1 MLSAEVTFLYL
12 HGIVELFLF
21 PLLLHSFLLFLQ
33 ELLSL
38 EVASGTVFHGVV
50 CVLGICLREKRDS
63 HVIVPGQFCP
73 SHPVAA
79 SRATCKRFPISF
91 TPQGSQTPMAFCSAP
106 ADVLLQP
113 THGWMRHVRTAT
125 ATIKENT
132 PKGTWPDSVFAGT
145 PLPCGV
151 STQECPQTA
160 QPPQKAGVWKIQ
172 RVFHLESDL
181 CQATCALD
189 VEAEDGKSQVHFI
202 LNSLLTGIKLL
213 PFIDVFATRLAPG
226 KGEM

>member
-1 MLSAEVTFLYL
+1 MIPWEPGRLSSKVTCFTREKQPGQESRLLSAEVTFLYL

-106 ADVLLQP
+106 ADVLL
-113 THGWMRHVRTAT
+113 
-125 ATIKENT
+125 
-132 PKGTWPDSVFAGT
+132 S
-145 PLPCGV
+145 
-151 STQECPQTA
+151 
-160 QPPQKAGVWKIQ
+160 PPM
-172 RVFHLESDL
+172 
-181 CQATCALD
+181 
-189 VEAEDGKSQVHFI
+189 DG
-202 LNSLLTGIKLL
+202 
-213 PFIDVFATRLAPG
+213 
-226 KGEM
+226 